1 MLTTPSGL
9 TKTKQLK
16 SAVIEDSGRNTLFE
30 STAVL
35 NRWIEY
41 CSGLYKYE
49 LQPDASLLQSDRT
62 PRQEAESLSALREE
76 VERGR
81 VQSESGKVSSSGQH
95 SL

>member
-35 NRWIEY
+35 NQWIEY
-41 CSGLYKYE
+41 CSVVYNYE
-49 LQPDASLLQSDRT
+49 LHPDTSLLQSNRS
-62 PRQEAESLSALREE
+62 SLT
-76 VERGR
+76 
-81 VQSESGKVSSSGQH
+81 
-95 SL
+95 